1 MQTAREIAAG
11 YWIAEGKRDTK
22 KVLSFYHEDA
32 TFCPPGQKLV
42 GHAQIGGF
50 YDASSAEFPGLEVEI
65 TNDFTVGDQTALEW
79 KALLTDV
86 TGKKYIVL
94 GVNVVK
100 IREEKFEWVH
110 SYFDPNILQ
119 SEESNE

>member
-1 MQTAREIAAG
+1 
-11 YWIAEGKRDTK
+11 
-22 KVLSFYHEDA
+22 
-32 TFCPPGQKLV
+32 
-42 GHAQIGGF
+42 
-50 YDASSAEFPGLEVEI
+50 
-65 TNDFTVGDQTALEW
+65 LEW
-79 KALLTDV
+79 KAVLTDV

-100 IREEKFEWVH
+100 IREGKFEWVH